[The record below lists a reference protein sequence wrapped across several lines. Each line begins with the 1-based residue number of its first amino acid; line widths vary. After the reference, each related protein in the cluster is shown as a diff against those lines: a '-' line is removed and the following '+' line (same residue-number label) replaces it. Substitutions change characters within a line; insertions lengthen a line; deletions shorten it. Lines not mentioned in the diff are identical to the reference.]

1 MTHPELPQD
10 IDAEKAVLGSVLLN
24 RDAIV
29 QVAPW
34 LSPEHFYLEQHR
46 RIYAAMLSLYARR
59 TPPDSRTISAE
70 LKQAGQLDAVG
81 GVPYLSDLADV
92 VPTSYHVEY
101 YARIVER
108 HALYRAAIAAG
119 GRIAQR
125 GYQSGTAEDLRADV
139 QALVNA
145 ALLNGSSSGALTP
158 LETVLDRVIRR
169 AAGTSSIATPTGLL
183 AYDHLTGGLWPGHL
197 VVPAGRPGHGKSSF
211 VATIA
216 SNVARA
222 GGGIAYFTLEM
233 EMDEVGERLISSA
246 TGINGMELRR
256 GELATD
262 ELRQLMEASSRMAPW
277 PFYLDDVRIGLNE
290 IRAKTLR
297 HIAEHGPIALLVIDY
312 IQLIPPAGGRGRGNR
327 QQEIGEVTRGLK
339 ALAKE
344 LKCTVMAPSQLSR
357 AIEERSDPIPT
368 LSDLR
373 ESGDIEND
381 ADQVVFVV
389 RPELFDKEK
398 QPGLANLY
406 VAKHRGGRVGM
417 VELWFD
423 AERTLFVDI
432 DRWRD
437 VEGYAHAA

>member
-1 MTHPELPQD
+1 MTYPELPQD
-10 IDAEKAVLGSVLLN
+10 LAAEQAVLGSILLN

-34 LSPEHFYLEQHR
+34 LTPEHFYLEKHAQ
-46 RIYAAMLSLYARR
+46 IYHAMLGLYTRR

-70 LKQAGQLDAVG
+70 LKQAGQLETVG
-81 GVPYLSDLADV
+81 GIAYLSDLADA
-92 VPTSYHVEY
+92 VPTSYHIEY

-119 GRIAQR
+119 GRIAAR
-125 GYQSGTAEDLRADV
+125 GYGQGTAEELRADV
-139 QALVNA
+139 QALVNQ
-145 ALLNGSSSGALTP
+145 ALLSGSSSAGLTP
-158 LETVLDRVIRR
+158 LETVLDRVIKR
-169 AAGTSSIATPTGLL
+169 AASTQSAAVPTGLS

-216 SNVARA
+216 ANVAAA
-222 GGGIAYFTLEM
+222 GGAIAYFTLEM
-233 EMDEVGERLISSA
+233 EMDEVAERLISAA
-246 TGINGMELRR
+246 TGINGMELRQ
-256 GELATD
+256 GELATN
-262 ELRQLMEASSRMAPW
+262 ELRQLMEASARMSSW
-277 PFYLDDVRIGLNE
+277 PFFLEDVRTPLPE

-312 IQLIPPAGGRGRGNR
+312 IQLVPPAGRARGNR

-357 AIEERSDPIPT
+357 AIEERADPIPT

-389 RPELFDKEK
+389 RPDLFDASK
-398 QPGLANLY
+398 PAGVSSLY
-406 VAKHRGGRVGM
+406 VAKHRGGKVGK
-417 VELWFD
+417 VDLFFD
-423 AERTLFVDI
+423 AERTLFVDL
-432 DRWRD
+432 DRWHQ
-437 VEGYAHAA
+437 EGA